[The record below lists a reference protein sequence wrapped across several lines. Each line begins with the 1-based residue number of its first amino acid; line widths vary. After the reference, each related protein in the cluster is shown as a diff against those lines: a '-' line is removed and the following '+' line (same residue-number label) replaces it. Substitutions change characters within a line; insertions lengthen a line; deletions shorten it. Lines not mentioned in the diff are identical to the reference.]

1 MTVYVEYAILD
12 NFTMDFFLLY
22 FAAVTLKLPFKKWR
36 IVLGAAVGTAT
47 ALLSV
52 YVSVDAL
59 LLLAKAVGL
68 FLMCFAAVG
77 FGKKLFWHILLT
89 LAYTFVTGGAIVG
102 IFNLLE
108 VQYVTEN
115 GLCYNM
121 PVPLFVY
128 FLGVG
133 FVAFLCYAL
142 AVFVKQTKQ
151 IAPHLKK
158 VQVKLEKFY
167 TVWGF
172 CDSGN
177 AVTCNGLPVCFVT
190 KRFGKVSQYFAQQI
204 LRQRDYNVEISTL
217 AGTQIVS
224 AVAAELM
231 VDGKLFHVFL
241 ALPSQKCQTRYE
253 LLLSAQFCTNN
264 EIVRS

>member
-22 FAAVTLKLPFKKWR
+22 FAAVTLKLPFKRWR

-52 YVSVDAL
+52 YVSAGVL
-59 LLLAKAVGL
+59 LWLAKAVGL

-77 FGKKLFWHILLT
+77 FGKKLFWYILLT

-102 IFNLLE
+102 IFNLLN
-108 VQYVTEN
+108 VPYVSEN

-142 AVFVKQTKQ
+142 AIFVKQTKQ

-158 VQVKLEKFY
+158 VRVKLEKFY

-177 AVTCNGLPVCFVT
+177 TVTCNGLPVCFVT
-190 KRFGKVSQYFAQQI
+190 KKFGRVSQFFAEQI
-204 LRQRDYNVEISTL
+204 LQKKDSKVKITTL
-217 AGTQIVS
+217 AGTQTVS
-224 AVAAELM
+224 AVAAVLD
-231 VDGKLFHVFL
+231 VDGKLFDVFL

-253 LLLSAQFCTNN
+253 LLLSAEFCGSCEN
-264 EIVRS
+264 RL